1 MKCISEIFYEK
12 PKPWF
17 SPAFSTTAWSWGA
30 NAPDP
35 LLAGDRPQAV
45 VADTVSDPWE
55 CAGPRESL
63 TLAIAMMDSKGV
75 TGNGTFSDGVF
86 DALSA
91 CRSLTLTPGEPPLC
105 RCDDTAN
112 WNGNRKKYFM
122 VSKQGT
128 LVSLP
133 IPMPCLLF
141 NTLGGTACGFLK
153 QSKSLFISYFCLS
166 REFYLFQ
173 LSSFMNP
180 NSFAISGKYL
190 RQKFCRKILNP
201 EMCCM

>member
-17 SPAFSTTAWSWGA
+17 SPAFSTTAWSRGA

-45 VADTVSDPWE
+45 VADIVSDPWE

-63 TLAIAMMDSKGV
+63 TLAIAMMDSKRV

-91 CRSLTLTPGEPPLC
+91 RRSLTLTPGEPASVQL
-105 RCDDTAN
+105 R
-112 WNGNRKKYFM
+112 WHG
-122 VSKQGT
+122 Q
-128 LVSLP
+128 
-133 IPMPCLLF
+133 
-141 NTLGGTACGFLK
+141 LK
-153 QSKSLFISYFCLS
+153 
-166 REFYLFQ
+166 RE
-173 LSSFMNP
+173 
-180 NSFAISGKYL
+180 
-190 RQKFCRKILNP
+190 
-201 EMCCM
+201 